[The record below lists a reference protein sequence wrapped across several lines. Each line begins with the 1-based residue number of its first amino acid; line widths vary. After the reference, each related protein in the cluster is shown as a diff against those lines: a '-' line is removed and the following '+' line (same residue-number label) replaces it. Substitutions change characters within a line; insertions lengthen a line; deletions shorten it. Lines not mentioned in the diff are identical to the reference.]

1 MTGGNDIDSLNFSI
15 VLDSKKFEDELKR
28 VEGIAKKFEEAVTK
42 SLTVTNLLDMA
53 QSKGTKEKVRS
64 QKEVVLLTRQEL
76 EAKKAAGEI
85 TDKELKQLNALIR
98 AEKGVLEEKKKQL
111 DIEKKELDIKAKQ
124 EKMANGHVAAENQV
138 GEAIRLNSDQFTKQ
152 TSVMKEMVS
161 YAAQFVSVFG
171 AANLVRNMIRI
182 TGEFEAQHTALRA
195 ILQDTAAADQIFNQL
210 QVLAVKSPFTFQ
222 NLTAYA
228 KQLTAFSVPIN
239 EVYETTKKLA
249 DISAGLGVDMGRI
262 ILAYGQVRS
271 AEFLRGQEVRQFT
284 EAGIPILKELAD
296 QFREIEGH
304 AVSVGE
310 VFDRISARQV
320 PFAMVEEAFNR
331 MTSAGGKFY
340 NMQEVLAE
348 TVKGKISN
356 LQDAWEIMLSRIGD
370 EHSGTIKGI
379 ITYVTNLLSNYERL
393 ISIFGTIIKTVGL
406 YQAGLLTLNAVTKAS
421 NAIST
426 IRNSIELLHS
436 KQLKLITILLPTQNA
451 LEKISIAN
459 KEKELAVTTAL
470 NFARKA
476 GVAIISALI
485 ALAWTGIQAWKRSR
499 EESNKSANIINTA
512 LEKMNASMVDF
523 NIGASRVEEAFKK
536 MKAAGGDARDET
548 DEFHRSVDELK
559 KQFPKFINDNVKLA
573 ETIDDLGKYW
583 ARAREE
589 MNQYYADEARESAY
603 TDFKQNRDEAVG
615 NISKDV
621 TDYITRFYKNKDQL
635 VGKNIASTVWR
646 YVIGDINETDILP
659 DLESVSK
666 YWNKRFGVRPTST
679 DEILKHLKKF
689 VKDYKEVVDD
699 YSDAREQFDKKLSQT
714 TLRTTRD
721 NFNDYLF
728 SNALSGKG
736 MKWTVSSPSG
746 SVIAPFEEFDEN
758 IQKSIKDWWIKNN
771 DFDLAVDINE
781 TIEEWANRQREKLKD
796 LDSRYAY
803 HWAAELIR
811 KAFDQFRIVE
821 DPNKLN
827 EWQQAVQ
834 DKVDNF
840 GDVIRDALEKMGM
853 GEKEIEAFV
862 NKHQGHAASK
872 VNIDSKTQLTEVIE
886 KWTESLD
893 ADQKALKMMPQM
905 YTGLQNKAY
914 ANLWLNQ
921 LLYQTISEALYGPGI
936 KDFGGNTKD
945 AEQER
950 KERERKW
957 KEYKSN
963 RISEL
968 KQEFQDLKD
977 LKSHY
982 DALKDLKFD
991 DTQIE
996 QLFTSF
1002 YGKGIPKGGFNAA
1015 FEDVAKGLEKYNEK
1029 NAAQDV
1035 RNFASGK
1042 DLTEYTAKI
1051 KAAREAQDKWRE
1063 SLEDLAA
1070 STKRLNLEGFSA
1082 ELDKI
1087 IVDTDS
1093 KNRKLRTDWNQRERE
1108 LEKEKDGW
1116 IADYRVSNEKA
1127 TAEEAEKAWT
1137 DYFESQKDAAK
1148 KNIDELIAYNN
1159 KVAQEQI
1166 NKKADE
1172 WIKTILEQNNI
1183 DLSDMG
1189 DKSLAQVNALIDRMQ
1204 ALVSDEALAKL
1215 IPAELLEDAKLIN
1228 ASFTELLSSV
1238 KKIANTKLGDLR
1250 VEKMKKVVAGV
1261 STLMSTLGIN
1271 TDTKAVSEAY
1281 STLSQRLTEVA
1292 NAQDQVDKAQEKYD
1306 VARKTGDLSKEA
1318 AAYLDLSVAQ
1328 GQLKQT
1334 TDAATEAQNQFNI
1347 ALAVA
1352 ATGAFASALGKV
1364 GDAIKQIGE
1373 ASENADLTGLGDA
1386 MSRVAQNL
1394 NAAAAGFAAAY
1405 SSGAGAYSWIGAVVG
1420 GITDILGQVAEAVG
1434 KHEQMLRENERLLN
1448 EYIVAYKASLLE
1460 MAEFTDMFGEQIS
1473 KSARDAYDKMIS
1485 AAKQAQESFSKLKSS
1500 QVITDHKSWIEG
1512 GWIKNKFGIEDESLI
1527 ARYPGLFDKD
1537 GHLNL
1542 DLANSLVKNLPMG
1555 GTSRDWN
1562 QELRI
1567 ELQNAILLEEAWQ
1580 NAKEALDGYITDFTG
1595 DWASSL
1601 ADAMWD
1607 AVASGEDAW
1616 DEWHRVASD
1625 AISDIGKQM
1634 LAEMI
1639 QTAWLGKYEKE
1650 LEEAFSSGESPDEI
1664 WKNVADV
1671 AMRMFD
1677 DVDSNY
1683 DKYLQITQDWQNKML
1698 DAGYTLNGGGSS
1710 NSVGSGIKSITEDTA
1725 NLLASY
1731 INAIRDDVSNIRK
1744 MQENVWPEI
1753 KTFVAAVPSLSEYLS
1768 QVAANTFDTAESNR
1782 QILSRIEDV
1791 IGSPGSSGQVVRVEL
1806 N

>member
-152 TSVMKEMVS
+152 TRVMKELVS

-296 QFREIEGH
+296 QFREIEGY

-320 PFAMVEEAFNR
+320 PFAIVEEAFNR

-406 YQAGLLTLNAVTKAS
+406 YQAGLLALNAVTKAS

-476 GVAIISALI
+476 GVAILSALR

-536 MKAAGGDARDET
+536 MKAAGGDAREET

-646 YVIGDINETDILP
+646 YVIGDIDETEILP

-666 YWNKRFGVRPTST
+666 YWNKRFGVRSTST

-689 VKDYKEVVDD
+689 VKDYKEVIDE
-699 YSDAREQFDKKLSQT
+699 YSDARELFDQKLAQS

-721 NFNDYLF
+721 NFNAYLL
-728 SNALSGKG
+728 N
-736 MKWTVSSPSG
+736 SPIYG
-746 SVIAPFEEFDEN
+746 GNRYRWKLKNGDEYRLYEEWDEATK
-758 IQKSIKDWWIKNN
+758 KSIIESWAKNY
-771 DFDLAVDINE
+771 DKFDLAVGINE
-781 TIEEWANRQREKLKD
+781 SIEDWAERQRKRLKE
-796 LDSRYAY
+796 LDSKYQY
-803 HWAAELIR
+803 SLVAEIIR
-811 KAFDQFRIVE
+811 DAFDQFGIVE

-840 GDVIRDALEKMGM
+840 GDVIRGALEKMGM
-853 GEKEIEAFV
+853 GEEEIEAFV
-862 NKHQGHAASK
+862 NEHQGHAASK

-905 YTGLQNKAY
+905 YTGLQNDAY

-1137 DYFESQKDAAK
+1137 DYFESQKNAAK

-1189 DKSLAQVNALIDRMQ
+1189 DKSLAQVNTLIDRMQ

-1281 STLSQRLTEVA
+1281 STLSQSLIEVA
-1292 NAQDQVDKAQEKYD
+1292 NAQDQVDKSQEKYD

-1328 GQLKQT
+1328 GQLKQK

-1352 ATGAFASALGKV
+1352 ATGAFASGLQKV
-1364 GDAIKQIGE
+1364 GDAIKRIGD
-1373 ASENADLTGLGDA
+1373 ASEDANLSAVGDA
-1386 MSRVAQNL
+1386 VARISQNV
-1394 NAAAAGFAAAY
+1394 NAAAAGYSAAAA
-1405 SSGAGAYSWIGAVVG
+1405 SGAGAYAWIGAVAG
-1420 GITDILGQVAEAVG
+1420 GVADIIGQIAEAVEVQ
-1434 KHEQMLRENERLLN
+1434 KQMMT
-1448 EYIVAYKASLLE
+1448 EYEKNLKEYKNAYRASLLE
-1460 MAEFTDMFGEQIS
+1460 MSEFTDMFGEQIS
-1473 KSARDAYDKMIS
+1473 KSARDAYDKMIT

-1500 QVITDHKSWIEG
+1500 QVVIEHKAALENG
-1512 GWIKNKFGIEDESLI
+1512 KTLYGDLTGL
-1527 ARYPGLFDKD
+1527 YPGLFDKD
-1537 GHLNL
+1537 GHLNI
-1542 DLANSLVKNLPMG
+1542 DLANSVIKALPKG

-1562 QELRI
+1562 EELRT

-1744 MQENVWPEI
+1744 MQENAWPEI
-1753 KTFVAAVPSLSEYLS
+1753 KSFVAAVPSLSEYLS

-1782 QILSRIEDV
+1782 QILSTIEDV
-1791 IGSPGSSGQVVRVEL
+1791 IGSPGSTGQVVRVEL